1 MLALQIAKST
11 ATYTILHFLP
21 LQIAKNTVIISL
33 FAPHTLGC
41 TPHVRLHPTG
51 CSPHVRLHPVPLRFN
66 NNKNVRLHPPRR
78 NLKRAF
84 QMGQSVNQLTNQS
97 VRPEKT
103 NSGLRPENT
112 QSNKHTNKE
121 TTTTNQRTDY
131 STNKQKIKQTTEQ
144 TNTHKHGQTNHQ
156 RTRTQTNTQTNYMLT
171 VKIILFRIKI

>member
-1 MLALQIAKST
+1 MHPARQ
-11 ATYTILHFLP
+11 
-21 LQIAKNTVIISL
+21 V
-33 FAPHTLGC
+33 APHTLGR
-41 TPHVRLHPTG
+41 TPHVRLHPVSRRFIKSCYVQG
-51 CSPHVRLHPVPLRFN
+51 KPHFRYTTTPFLPDLFKKSVW
-66 NNKNVRLHPPRR
+66 LHPPRR

-112 QSNKHTNKE
+112 QSNKHKNKE